1 MAAIP
6 LEELL
11 SPDRAKREE
20 GWHDF
25 AQRYERSM
33 GRLSAAV
40 DKLSGKTPLREGESA
55 FTVLEAYLQEQ
66 ADQREME
73 SEKLERLHDIVANS
87 IPKVTAEQEAAYKAQ
102 KELYDQYQEDL
113 KRQTE
118 AIEKS
123 SQAQIDAVDKEHKEK
138 MAALDAEAAQIKRYE
153 GKGEI
158 AKYVQEFAEAGV
170 KQSKSGGDTTLLTH
184 LFSGFKT
191 VVGESQ
197 AERNA
202 RIDEIVDMRRKEIQ
216 AETEARKASIK
227 EETAA
232 RLAAIA
238 EEKKAQVEPVA
249 PEKAREQAIAK
260 AEAELNKDT
269 FLKASAGS
277 EPVVK
282 KQQEFWKDEL
292 RQEATEEVIKKDQG
306 RAMAPVVLEDTLPGE
321 AAPVLT
327 AEPAPVEK
335 KEVAAIVPE
344 IPVQPEV
351 TPVEE
356 KAEVGPAPVEEK
368 APAPKKGVGSGIVSM
383 ASSALNGIGAL
394 GAVLG
399 PGILIAQV
407 LKDMDKTLPLIS
419 TGIGA
424 VAEATRLISAGI
436 LSATGELGG
445 YLAELGVK
453 LVEST
458 DIFGSRRSKL
468 EKSGA
473 LAEER
478 ARVVEIQKAREEEMG
493 GTTKAS
499 LSKPGGVIYSTA
511 PQRVEPI
518 YTTPTEERRLR
529 HQAAT
534 DTEKTISALET
545 AITRMAEAQE
555 KAAQHQLELGQ
566 GTTPLLI
573 TNPSLKPF
581 PA

>member
-40 DKLSGKTPLREGESA
+40 DKLSGKTPLGEDESA

-87 IPKVTAEQEAAYKAQ
+87 IPKVAAEQEAAYKAQ

-113 KRQTE
+113 KRQTD

-191 VVGESQ
+191 IVGESQ

-249 PEKAREQAIAK
+249 PEKVREQAIAK
-260 AEAELNKDT
+260 AEAELDKEA
-269 FLKASAGS
+269 FLKASAGA

-356 KAEVGPAPVEEK
+356 KAEVGPAPAEEK
-368 APAPKKGVGSGIVSM
+368 APVAKKGVGSGIVSM

-458 DIFGSRRSKL
+458 NIFGSRRSKL
-468 EKSGA
+468 EKSGV

-493 GTTKAS
+493 GTTKAP

-518 YTTPTEERRLR
+518 YTTSTEERRLR
-529 HQAAT
+529 QQAAT

-555 KAAQHQLELGQ
+555 RAAQHQLELGQ